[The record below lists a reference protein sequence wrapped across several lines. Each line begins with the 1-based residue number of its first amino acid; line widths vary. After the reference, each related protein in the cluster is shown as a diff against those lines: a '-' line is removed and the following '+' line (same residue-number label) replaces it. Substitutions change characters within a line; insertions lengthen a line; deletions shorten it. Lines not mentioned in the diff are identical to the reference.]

1 MQIHFVIVLLYWKT
15 LEILVNKIRMNSFC
29 EHLQHNPATQPICS
43 HVGGQFVPFP
53 PRLEEFPLDV
63 VAELVGYTLATTTR
77 NGVNRFALRR
87 PDGRILK
94 PMDQVRR
101 VKTRIQGADKHYN
114 VANLLASYV
123 LGEDVTDNEYGI
135 LITAD
140 GMWIES
146 AADRV
151 ALCTRLKLECTNLP
165 RVELERIPRP
175 NSSEMNVKGKGYV
188 VERGVVYKKDGTP
201 IHVSKRGDIDL
212 TGVMGKQEKVGLG
225 WILFAAYPDFYGYD
239 HGLHKE
245 MDHINGNSTE
255 NEAWNFRPMTVH
267 QNAAVSHR
275 TGSRSDRPAPDSSHE
290 LFRRDPTKA
299 LTPANISKWI
309 EVKWLR
315 RYLKTSYWMHRDGA
329 VLRRQPSGSFVYA
342 PLRVKRCGYT
352 YAGRGAVHIMMTKAF
367 GTYEDGLVV
376 MHLDGKEQNNKLSN
390 LKMGS
395 SEANAEGKK
404 AVQIHIPHAD
414 GTVATTY
421 RSQNEAERRTG
432 ISHQTISDNR
442 KRQRPNS
449 PLVFSTS
456 HGSVFAA
463 TDPPIPPQPPQPE
476 TGPV

>member
-1 MQIHFVIVLLYWKT
+1 
-15 LEILVNKIRMNSFC
+15 MNSVFC

-53 PRLEEFPLDV
+53 TQLREFPLDV

-77 NGVNRFALRR
+77 NGANRFALRT
-87 PDGRILK
+87 PSGRILE
-94 PMDQVRR
+94 PMDKDRNVR
-101 VKTRIQGADKHYN
+101 VKIQGADKYFN

-135 LITAD
+135 LIAAD
-140 GMWIES
+140 GLWIEP

-151 ALCTRLKLECTNLP
+151 AVCNRLKLECTNLP

-188 VERGVVYKKDGTP
+188 VDRGVVYKKDGTP
-201 IHVSKRGDIDL
+201 IHVGKMGDIRL
-212 TGVMGKQEKVGLG
+212 TGAMGKREKVGLG

-239 HGLHKE
+239 RDLHKE
-245 MDHINGNSTE
+245 MDHINGVSTE
-255 NEAWNFRPMTVH
+255 NEAWNFRPMTAH
-267 QNAAVSHR
+267 QNAMVRHR

-309 EVKWLR
+309 EVNWLR
-315 RYLKTSYWMHRDGA
+315 QYLKTSYWMHRDGA
-329 VLRRQPSGSFVYA
+329 VLRRRPSGTFVYA
-342 PLRVKRCGYT
+342 QLLVNRTGYT
-352 YAGRGAVHIMMTKAF
+352 YAGRGQVHVMMTKAF
-367 GTYEDGLVV
+367 GIYEDGLVV

-421 RSQNEAERRTG
+421 RSHNEAARRTG
-432 ISHQTISDNR
+432 IHQPTIGHNR

-456 HGSVFAA
+456 HGITFAA
-463 TDPPIPPQPPQPE
+463 TD
-476 TGPV
+476 

>member
-1 MQIHFVIVLLYWKT
+1 
-15 LEILVNKIRMNSFC
+15 MNSIFC

-43 HVGGQFVPFP
+43 QVGGQFVPFP
-53 PRLEEFPLDV
+53 TQLREFPLDV
-63 VAELVGYTLATTTR
+63 VAELAGYTLATTTR
-77 NGVNRFALRR
+77 NGVNRFALRT
-87 PDGRILK
+87 PSGRILE
-94 PMDQVRR
+94 PEDHVRM
-101 VKTRIQGADKHYN
+101 VQARIQGAMKHYN

-135 LITAD
+135 LIVED
-140 GMWIES
+140 GLWIES

-151 ALCTRLKLECTNLP
+151 AVCNRLKLECTNLP

-201 IHVSKRGDIDL
+201 IHVSKRGVIQL
-212 TGVMGKQEKVGLG
+212 TGAMGKREGVGLG

-239 HGLHKE
+239 RDLHTQ
-245 MDHINGNSTE
+245 MDHINGVSTE
-255 NEAWNFRPMTVH
+255 NEAWNFRPMTAH
-267 QNAAVSHR
+267 QNAMVSHQ
-275 TGSRSDRPAPDSSHE
+275 TGSRSERPAPDSSHE

-309 EVKWLR
+309 EVNWLR
-315 RYLKTSYWMHRDGA
+315 QYAKTSYWMHRDGA
-329 VLRRQPSGSFVYA
+329 VLRRQPSGLFVYA

-352 YAGRGAVHIMMTKAF
+352 YAGRGKVHIMMTKAF
-367 GTYEDGLVV
+367 CTYEDGLVV
-376 MHLDGKEQNNKLSN
+376 MHDDGKKQNNQLSN
-390 LKMGS
+390 LIMGS
-395 SEANAEGKK
+395 SEANAEGQK
-404 AVQIHIPHAD
+404 ADQIHIPHAD

-421 RSQNEAERRTG
+421 RSHNEAARRTG
-432 ISHQTISDNR
+432 ISDQTISDNR

-456 HGSVFAA
+456 RGIEFAA
-463 TDPPIPPQPPQPE
+463 TDPPIPPHPE

>member
-1 MQIHFVIVLLYWKT
+1 
-15 LEILVNKIRMNSFC
+15 MNSVFC

-43 HVGGQFVPFP
+43 HVGGRFVPFP
-53 PRLEEFPLDV
+53 PQLREFPLDV
-63 VAELVGYTLATTTR
+63 VEELDGYTLATTTR
-77 NGVNRFALRR
+77 DGVNRFALRT
-87 PDGRILK
+87 PSGRILK
-94 PMDQVRR
+94 PMEKDRR
-101 VKTRIQGADKHYN
+101 VCARIQGAQKYYN

-123 LGEDVTDNEYGI
+123 LDEDVTDNEFGI

-140 GMWIES
+140 GLWIES

-151 ALCTRLKLECTNLP
+151 ALCNRLKLECTNLP

-201 IHVSKRGDIDL
+201 IHVSKKGDIRL
-212 TGVMGKQEKVGLG
+212 TGAMGKREGVGLG

-239 HGLHKE
+239 HDLHTQ
-245 MDHINGNSTE
+245 MDHINGVSTE

-267 QNAAVSHR
+267 QNAMVSHQ
-275 TGSRSDRPAPDSSHE
+275 TGSRSERPAPDSSHE

-315 RYLKTSYWMHRDGA
+315 QYLKTSYWMHRDGA
-329 VLRRQPSGSFVYA
+329 VLRRRPSGLFVYA
-342 PLRVKRCGYT
+342 PLRVMRCGYT
-352 YAGRGAVHIMMTKAF
+352 YADPGQVHIMMTKAF
-367 GTYEDGLVV
+367 GTYVDGLVV
-376 MHLDGKEQNNKLSN
+376 MHGDGKKQNNQLSN

-404 AVQIHIPHAD
+404 AVQIHIPHED

-421 RSQNEAERRTG
+421 RSEREAARRTG
-432 ISHQTISDNR
+432 MSGPTINQNR

-456 HGSVFAA
+456 RGCVFAA
-463 TDPPIPPQPPQPE
+463 TDPPPP
-476 TGPV
+476 

>member
-1 MQIHFVIVLLYWKT
+1 
-15 LEILVNKIRMNSFC
+15 MNSVFC

-53 PRLEEFPLDV
+53 TQLREFPLDV
-63 VAELVGYTLATTTR
+63 VEELDGYTLATTTR

-94 PMDQVRR
+94 PMDDVRR
-101 VKTRIQGADKHYN
+101 VCARIQGATKCYN

-123 LGEDVTDNEYGI
+123 LDEDVTDNEYGI

-140 GMWIES
+140 GLWIES

-188 VERGVVYKKDGTP
+188 VDRGVVYKKDGTP
-201 IHVSKRGDIDL
+201 IRVTETGRIYL
-212 TGVMGKQEKVGLG
+212 TGAMGKREWVGLG
-225 WILFAAYPDFYGYD
+225 WILFAAYPDFYGYR

-245 MDHINGNSTE
+245 MDHINGVSTH

-267 QNAAVSHR
+267 QNAMVSHQ

-309 EVKWLR
+309 EVEWLR
-315 RYLKTSYWMHRDGA
+315 QYLETSYWMHRDGA
-329 VLRRQPSGSFVYA
+329 VLIQRPSGSFDYA
-342 PLRVKRCGYT
+342 QLRVKRCGYT
-352 YAGRGAVHIMMTKAF
+352 YAGRGKVHLMMTKAF
-367 GTYEDGLVV
+367 CTYEDGLVV
-376 MHLDGKEQNNKLSN
+376 MHWDGDKQNNQLSN

-414 GTVATTY
+414 GTVVATMY
-421 RSQNEAERRTG
+421 RSQSEAARRTG
-432 ISHQTISDNR
+432 ISLTTISDNR
-442 KRQRPNS
+442 NRQRPNS
-449 PLVFSTS
+449 PIVFSTS
-456 HGSVFAA
+456 RGSVFAA
-463 TDPPIPPQPPQPE
+463 TDPPIPPHPE

>member
-1 MQIHFVIVLLYWKT
+1 
-15 LEILVNKIRMNSFC
+15 MNSFC
-29 EHLQHNPATQPICS
+29 EHLQHDPATQPICS
-43 HVGGQFVPFP
+43 HVGGRFVPFP
-53 PRLEEFPLDV
+53 PQLREFPLDV
-63 VAELVGYTLATTTR
+63 VAELVGYTLATTIK

-94 PMDQVRR
+94 PMNQDRLVC
-101 VKTRIQGADKHYN
+101 VRIQGALKHYN

-140 GMWIES
+140 GLWIES
-146 AADRV
+146 AADRM
-151 ALCTRLKLECTNLP
+151 ALCNRLKLECTNLP

-201 IHVSKRGDIDL
+201 IYVTETGHIYL
-212 TGVMGKQEKVGLG
+212 TGAMGKREWVGLG
-225 WILFAAYPDFYGYD
+225 WILFAAYPDFYGYH

-245 MDHINGNSTE
+245 MDHINGNSTD
-255 NEAWNFRPMTVH
+255 NKAWNFRPVTAH
-267 QNAAVSHR
+267 QNAMVSHR

-315 RYLKTSYWMHRDGA
+315 QYANTSYWMHRDGA
-329 VLRRQPSGSFVYA
+329 VLRRQPSGLFVYA

-367 GTYEDGLVV
+367 GTYVDGLVV
-376 MHLDGKEQNNKLSN
+376 MHLDGKEQNNQLSN

-421 RSQNEAERRTG
+421 RSQSEAARRTG
-432 ISHQTISDNR
+432 IVNRTISDNR
-442 KRQRPNS
+442 NRQRPNS
-449 PLVFSTS
+449 PLVFSTTRR
-456 HGSVFAA
+456 GITFAA
-463 TDPPIPPQPPQPE
+463 TDPPIPPHPE

>member
-1 MQIHFVIVLLYWKT
+1 
-15 LEILVNKIRMNSFC
+15 MNSVFC

-43 HVGGQFVPFP
+43 HVGGRFVPFP
-53 PRLEEFPLDV
+53 PQLREFPLDV
-63 VAELVGYTLATTTR
+63 VEELDGYTLATTTR
-77 NGVNRFALRR
+77 NGVNRFALRT
-87 PDGRILK
+87 PSGRILK
-94 PMDQVRR
+94 PMEKDRR
-101 VKTRIQGADKHYN
+101 VCARIQGAQKYYN

-123 LGEDVTDNEYGI
+123 LDEDVTDNEFGI

-140 GMWIES
+140 GLWIES

-151 ALCTRLKLECTNLP
+151 ALCNRLKLECTNLP

-188 VERGVVYKKDGTP
+188 VERGVVYKKDGAP
-201 IHVSKRGDIDL
+201 IHVSKRGDIHL
-212 TGVMGKQEKVGLG
+212 TGATGKREWVGLG
-225 WILFAAYPDFYGYD
+225 WILFAAYPDFYGYH
-239 HGLHKE
+239 HGLHTQ

-267 QNAAVSHR
+267 QNAAVSHQ

-315 RYLKTSYWMHRDGA
+315 QYLKTPYWLHQDGA
-329 VLRRQPSGSFVYA
+329 VLRRQPSGLFVYA

-352 YAGRGAVHIMMTKAF
+352 YAGHVTVHIMMTKAF

-376 MHLDGKEQNNKLSN
+376 MHGDGKKQNNQLSN
-390 LKMGS
+390 LKMGT
-395 SEANAEGKK
+395 SEENAEGKK

-414 GTVATTY
+414 GAVATTY
-421 RSQNEAERRTG
+421 RSEHEAARRIG
-432 ISHQTISDNR
+432 ISGPTINQNR
-442 KRQRPNS
+442 KRQR
-449 PLVFSTS
+449 
-456 HGSVFAA
+456 
-463 TDPPIPPQPPQPE
+463 
-476 TGPV
+476 

>member
-1 MQIHFVIVLLYWKT
+1 
-15 LEILVNKIRMNSFC
+15 MNSIFC

-43 HVGGQFVPFP
+43 HVGGRFVPFP
-53 PRLEEFPLDV
+53 TQLREFPLDV
-63 VAELVGYTLATTTR
+63 VEELVGYTLATTIK

-94 PMDQVRR
+94 PMGKDRVVRAN
-101 VKTRIQGADKHYN
+101 IQGAKKCYN
-114 VANLLASYV
+114 IANLLASYV
-123 LGEDVTDNEYGI
+123 LDEDVTDNEFGI

-140 GMWIES
+140 GLWIES

-188 VERGVVYKKDGTP
+188 VKGGVVYKKDGTP
-201 IHVSKRGDIDL
+201 IRVSKRGYIDL
-212 TGVMGKQEKVGLG
+212 TGAMGKREKVGLG

-245 MDHINGNSTE
+245 MDHINGVSTH
-255 NEAWNFRPMTVH
+255 NEAWNFRPMTAH
-267 QNAAVSHR
+267 QNAMVSHQ

-299 LTPANISKWI
+299 LTPENISKWI

-315 RYLKTSYWMHRDGA
+315 QYLKTPYWMHRDGA
-329 VLRRQPSGSFVYA
+329 VLLRRPSGSFDYAQLLVY
-342 PLRVKRCGYT
+342 RCGYT

-367 GTYEDGLVV
+367 GIYEDGLVV
-376 MHLDGKEQNNKLSN
+376 MHLDGKEQNNQLSN

-421 RSQNEAERRTG
+421 RSHNEAARRTG
-432 ISHQTISDNR
+432 IPDRTIRDNR

-449 PLVFSTS
+449 PLVFTTTRR
-456 HGSVFAA
+456 GITFAA
-463 TDPPIPPQPPQPE
+463 TDPPIPPQPE

>member
-1 MQIHFVIVLLYWKT
+1 
-15 LEILVNKIRMNSFC
+15 MNSVFC

-53 PRLEEFPLDV
+53 TQLREFPLDV
-63 VAELVGYTLATTTR
+63 VEELDGYTLATTTR

-94 PMDQVRR
+94 PMDDVRR
-101 VKTRIQGADKHYN
+101 VCARIQGATKCYN

-123 LGEDVTDNEYGI
+123 LDEDVTDNEYGI

-140 GMWIES
+140 GLWIES

-188 VERGVVYKKDGTP
+188 VDRGVVYKKDGTP
-201 IHVSKRGDIDL
+201 IRVTETGRIYL
-212 TGVMGKQEKVGLG
+212 TGAMGKREWVGLG
-225 WILFAAYPDFYGYD
+225 WILFAAYPDFYGYR

-245 MDHINGNSTE
+245 MDHINGVSTH

-267 QNAAVSHR
+267 QNAMVSHQ

-309 EVKWLR
+309 EVEWLR
-315 RYLKTSYWMHRDGA
+315 QYLETSYWMHRDGA
-329 VLRRQPSGSFVYA
+329 VLIQRPSGSFDYA
-342 PLRVKRCGYT
+342 QLRVKRCGYT
-352 YAGRGAVHIMMTKAF
+352 YAGRGKVHLMMTKAF
-367 GTYEDGLVV
+367 CTYEDGLVV
-376 MHLDGKEQNNKLSN
+376 MHWDGDKQNNQLSN

-421 RSQNEAERRTG
+421 RSEHEAARRTG
-432 ISHQTISDNR
+432 IHRTTISDNR
-442 KRQRPNS
+442 NRQRPNS
-449 PLVFSTS
+449 PIVFSTS
-456 HGSVFAA
+456 RGSVFAA
-463 TDPPIPPQPPQPE
+463 TDPPIPPHPE

>member
-1 MQIHFVIVLLYWKT
+1 
-15 LEILVNKIRMNSFC
+15 MNSFC

-53 PRLEEFPLDV
+53 PQLREFPLDV
-63 VAELVGYTLATTTR
+63 VEELDGYTLATTIR
-77 NGVNRFALRR
+77 DGGNRFALRT
-87 PDGRILK
+87 PNGRILE

-101 VKTRIQGADKHYN
+101 VQAWIQGALKYFN

-123 LGEDVTDNEYGI
+123 LDEDVTDNEYGI

-140 GMWIES
+140 GLWIES

-151 ALCTRLKLECTNLP
+151 ALCTRLKLECTDLP

-175 NSSEMNVKGKGYV
+175 NSSELNVKGKGYV
-188 VERGVVYKKDGTP
+188 VDRGVVYKKDGTP
-201 IHVSKRGDIDL
+201 IYVTETGDIKL
-212 TGVMGKQEKVGLG
+212 TGAMGKQEKVGLG
-225 WILFAAYPDFYGYD
+225 WILFAAYPSFYGYD

-267 QNAAVSHR
+267 QNAMVSHR
-275 TGSRSDRPAPDSSHE
+275 TGSRSERPAPDSSHE
-290 LFRRDPTKA
+290 RFRRDPTKA
-299 LTPANISKWI
+299 LTPENISKWI

-329 VLRRQPSGSFVYA
+329 VLRRRPSGTFVYA
-342 PLRVKRCGYT
+342 PLTVDRTGYT
-352 YAGRGAVHIMMTKAF
+352 YAGRGQVHIMMTKAF
-367 GTYEDGLVV
+367 GIYEDGLIV
-376 MHLDGKEQNNKLSN
+376 MHDDGKKQNNQTSN
-390 LKMGS
+390 LIMGT

-421 RSQNEAERRTG
+421 RSQNEAARRTG
-432 ISHQTISDNR
+432 INNQTIGQNR

-456 HGSVFAA
+456 RGIEFAA
-463 TDPPIPPQPPQPE
+463 TVPPIPPQPE
-476 TGPV
+476 TGPVRTTRPDPL

>member
-1 MQIHFVIVLLYWKT
+1 
-15 LEILVNKIRMNSFC
+15 MNSIFC

-53 PRLEEFPLDV
+53 PNLREFPLDV
-63 VAELVGYTLATTTR
+63 VEELVGYTLATTIR
-77 NGVNRFALRR
+77 NGVTRFALRT
-87 PDGRILK
+87 PNGRILK
-94 PMDQVRR
+94 PMDDDRVVR
-101 VKTRIQGADKHYN
+101 VRIQGVQKQYN

-123 LGEDVTDNEYGI
+123 LDEDVTDNEYGI

-140 GMWIES
+140 GLWIES

-175 NSSEMNVKGKGYV
+175 NSSEINVKGKGYV

-201 IHVSKRGDIDL
+201 IHVSKRGVIQL
-212 TGVMGKQEKVGLG
+212 TGAMGKSEKVGMG
-225 WILFAAYPDFYGYD
+225 WILFAAYPIFYGYH
-239 HGLHKE
+239 HGLHKQ
-245 MDHINGNSTE
+245 MDHINGNSTD
-255 NEAWNFRPMTVH
+255 NKAWNFRPMTAH
-267 QNAAVSHR
+267 QNAMVSHQ

-309 EVKWLR
+309 EVEWLR
-315 RYLKTSYWMHRDGA
+315 RYANTSYWMHRDGA
-329 VLRRQPSGSFVYA
+329 VLLRRPSGLFVYA
-342 PLRVKRCGYT
+342 QLRVKRCGYT
-352 YAGRGAVHIMMTKAF
+352 YASIGKVHIMMTKAF
-367 GTYEDGLVV
+367 CTYVDGLVV
-376 MHLDGKEQNNKLSN
+376 MHWDGKQQNNSLTN
-390 LKMGS
+390 LIMGS

-414 GTVATTY
+414 GTVTTTY
-421 RSQNEAERRTG
+421 RSHNEAARRTG
-432 ISHQTISDNR
+432 ISETTIGKNR
-442 KRQRPNS
+442 HRQRPNS

-456 HGSVFAA
+456 RGGVFAA
-463 TDPPIPPQPPQPE
+463 TDPPIPPHPE

>member
-1 MQIHFVIVLLYWKT
+1 
-15 LEILVNKIRMNSFC
+15 MNYIFC

-53 PRLEEFPLDV
+53 PNLREFPLDV
-63 VAELVGYTLATTTR
+63 VEELVGYTLATTIR
-77 NGVNRFALRR
+77 NGVTRFALRT
-87 PDGRILK
+87 PNGRILK
-94 PMDQVRR
+94 PMDDDRVVR
-101 VKTRIQGADKHYN
+101 VRIQGVQKQYN

-123 LGEDVTDNEYGI
+123 LDEDVTDNEYGI
-135 LITAD
+135 LITVD
-140 GMWIES
+140 GLWIES

-201 IHVSKRGDIDL
+201 IRVSKRGHIQL
-212 TGVMGKQEKVGLG
+212 TGAMGKQEMVGLG
-225 WILFAAYPDFYGYD
+225 WILFVAYPDFYGD
-239 HGLHKE
+239 HHGLHKE
-245 MDHINGNSTE
+245 MDHINGVSTH

-267 QNAAVSHR
+267 QNAMVSHQ

-315 RYLKTSYWMHRDGA
+315 QYLKTPYWMHRDGA
-329 VLRRQPSGSFVYA
+329 VLLRRPSGSFDYAQLLVY
-342 PLRVKRCGYT
+342 RCGYT
-352 YAGRGAVHIMMTKAF
+352 YAGHVTVHIMMTKAF

-376 MHLDGKEQNNKLSN
+376 MHGDGKKQNNQLSN
-390 LKMGS
+390 LKMGT
-395 SEANAEGKK
+395 SEENAEGKK

-414 GTVATTY
+414 GAVATTY
-421 RSQNEAERRTG
+421 RSEHEAARRTG
-432 ISHQTISDNR
+432 IHRTTIGQNR

-449 PLVFSTS
+449 PLVFSTTRR
-456 HGSVFAA
+456 GITFAA
-463 TDPPIPPQPPQPE
+463 SDPPTE
-476 TGPV
+476 

>member
-1 MQIHFVIVLLYWKT
+1 
-15 LEILVNKIRMNSFC
+15 MNSFC

-53 PRLEEFPLDV
+53 PQLEEFPLDV
-63 VAELVGYTLATTTR
+63 VEELAGYTLATTIK
-77 NGVNRFALRR
+77 NGANRFALRT
-87 PDGRILK
+87 PLGRILK

-101 VKTRIQGADKHYN
+101 VYARIQGAQKYYN

-123 LGEDVTDNEYGI
+123 LDEDVTDNEYGI
-135 LITAD
+135 LIAAD
-140 GMWIES
+140 GLWIES

-201 IHVSKRGDIDL
+201 IYVTETGHIYL
-212 TGVMGKQEKVGLG
+212 TGAMGKREWVGLG
-225 WILFAAYPDFYGYD
+225 WILFAAYPDFYGYH

-245 MDHINGNSTE
+245 MDHINGNSTD
-255 NEAWNFRPMTVH
+255 NKAWNFRPVTAH
-267 QNAAVSHR
+267 QNAMVSHR

-309 EVKWLR
+309 EVEWLR
-315 RYLKTSYWMHRDGA
+315 QYLKTSYWMHRDGA
-329 VLRRQPSGSFVYA
+329 VLRRRPSGLFVYA
-342 PLRVKRCGYT
+342 QLRVKRCGYT
-352 YAGRGAVHIMMTKAF
+352 YADPGQVHIMMTKAF
-367 GTYEDGLVV
+367 CIYEDGLVV
-376 MHLDGKEQNNKLSN
+376 MHGDGKKQNNSLSN
-390 LKMGS
+390 LQMGS

-414 GTVATTY
+414 GTAATTY
-421 RSQNEAERRTG
+421 RSEREAERRTG
-432 ISHQTISDNR
+432 IYNQTISDNR

-456 HGSVFAA
+456 RGITFAA

>member
-1 MQIHFVIVLLYWKT
+1 
-15 LEILVNKIRMNSFC
+15 MNSVFC

-53 PRLEEFPLDV
+53 PQLREFPLDV
-63 VAELVGYTLATTTR
+63 VEDLDGYTLATTIR
-77 NGVNRFALRR
+77 NGVNRFALRT
-87 PDGRILK
+87 PSGRILK
-94 PMDQVRR
+94 PMEKDRR
-101 VKTRIQGADKHYN
+101 VCARIQGAQKYYN

-123 LGEDVTDNEYGI
+123 LDEDVTDNEYGI

-140 GMWIES
+140 GLWIES

-151 ALCTRLKLECTNLP
+151 ALCTRLKLECTDLP
-165 RVELERIPRP
+165 RIELERIPRP

-201 IHVSKRGDIDL
+201 IHVSKRGVISL
-212 TGVMGKQEKVGLG
+212 TGAMGKQEKVGLG

-239 HGLHKE
+239 HGLHTQ
-245 MDHINGNSTE
+245 MDHINGVSTH

-267 QNAAVSHR
+267 QNAMVSHQ
-275 TGSRSDRPAPDSSHE
+275 TGSRSERPAPDSSHE

-315 RYLKTSYWMHRDGA
+315 QYSNTSYWMHRDGA
-329 VLRRQPSGSFVYA
+329 VLRRQPSGLFVYA
-342 PLRVKRCGYT
+342 PLRVMRCGYT
-352 YAGRGAVHIMMTKAF
+352 YAGRGQVHIMMTKAF

-376 MHLDGKEQNNKLSN
+376 MHKDGKEQNNQLSN

-395 SEANAEGKK
+395 SEENAEGKK

-421 RSQNEAERRTG
+421 RSHNEAARRAG
-432 ISHQTISDNR
+432 IAHQTISDNR

-449 PLVFSTS
+449 PLVFSTTRR
-456 HGSVFAA
+456 GITFAA
-463 TDPPIPPQPPQPE
+463 TD
-476 TGPV
+476 